1 MIEEAYLRRRRHI
14 GRFSRNSGGTLG
26 MRAAEQPPMSQVG
39 QLRRIDNGAGGRGMS
54 ASPLKADM
62 RELASIC
69 PFSAITGLEQ
79 MRQIEPLFDHLVG

>member
-1 MIEEAYLRRRRHI
+1 
-14 GRFSRNSGGTLG
+14 
-26 MRAAEQPPMSQVG
+26 
-39 QLRRIDNGAGGRGMS
+39 MS